1 MTPEEF
7 TTKLQEF
14 RTALTEQATE
24 MEEDP
29 KWVSGDE
36 RVERSWWF
44 RSRRLSRSW
53 RRSRT
58 MPMAAMMN
66 RCAPRHPPL

>member
-24 MEEDP
+24 MEENP
-29 KWVSGDE
+29 KWVGGDE
-36 RVERSWWF
+36 RMELLHELEELVVQVEA
-44 RSRRLSRSW
+44 LIEILEEE
-53 RRSRT
+53 
-58 MPMAAMMN
+58 PDDADGGDDE
-66 RCAPRHPPL
+66 

>member
-7 TTKLQEF
+7 TTKVQEF

-24 MEEDP
+24 MEENP

-36 RVERSWWF
+36 RVE
-44 RSRRLSRSW
+44 LLHELEELVVQVEALIEILEEE
-53 RRSRT
+53 
-58 MPMAAMMN
+58 PDDVDGGDDE
-66 RCAPRHPPL
+66 

>member
-7 TTKLQEF
+7 TAKLQEF

-24 MEEDP
+24 MEENP

-36 RVERSWWF
+36 RVE
-44 RSRRLSRSW
+44 LLHELEELVVQVEALVEILEEE
-53 RRSRT
+53 
-58 MPMAAMMN
+58 PDDADGGDDE
-66 RCAPRHPPL
+66 